1 MSPATGARRG
11 AWSKL
16 RLKAAT
22 WWERNEVWHGAAQE
36 GPKGST
42 PEWRRLRTDVLREA
56 VDAPCLD
63 LVLAHEPEAASEK
76 ALDGFRLPN
85 LAAIHDHYGRSVE
98 ICDKLALL
106 PCCCHSR
113 RHLITRQASEVDGP
127 SVLGERFAHKC
138 HQ

>member
-1 MSPATGARRG
+1 M
-11 AWSKL
+11 
-16 RLKAAT
+16 KAAT

-85 LAAIHDHYGRSVE
+85 RVAIGSDQHGCAVQVH
-98 ICDKLALL
+98 
-106 PCCCHSR
+106 P
-113 RHLITRQASEVDGP
+113 Q
-127 SVLGERFAHKC
+127 FAIVIGL
-138 HQ
+138 